1 MDVSIFRNDATMKPP
16 VQILVSAVTVFF
28 LLVSTLVATPASDN
42 DEERTKI
49 LSRVLRQHLTRLH
62 FVRKNFDD
70 KLSREA
76 FALFLEQIDGQKRFL
91 TEQDVQKLR
100 FYETRIDDE
109 MITGRIELPEICAR
123 LMRVRVEDVEK
134 MVEELLKGDLF
145 PAKDEEL
152 ETDPQKRLFCANDR
166 ELKERWRL
174 MLKYSILL
182 SYVSLAKEKKNEQAL
197 AGEKLDP
204 ALWAAAVEQTRKH
217 CRSMFLRMKKQDPHA
232 FRVSYLNAVTRA
244 FDPHTSYMDPS
255 DEEEFDIHMKG
266 SLEGIGARLREDES
280 YIKVDEVIPGSA
292 AARQGQL
299 AKEDIILKVAQE
311 TGEPVDLS
319 EMRLQDAVKLIRGPK
334 GTEVRLFVKK
344 PNGDMVTIPIVR
356 DVVKIEET
364 FVKGALLRENRPEN
378 RSFGYIKIPSFYRDL
393 STSGSG
399 HEGRNVSDDFQ
410 AALEDLKQKGVA
422 GLIVDLR
429 DNGGGAL
436 QDTINITGMFI
447 EGGPVVQVK
456 DYRDRIRP
464 MYSFEE
470 EAEFKEPVVVLV
482 NKFSASASE
491 ILAAALQDYG
501 RAIIIGGDHTHGK
514 GTVQTLIDL
523 DQSMWTRSVSRYGP
537 FGALKLT
544 IQKFYRINGDSTQYR
559 GVIPDII
566 LPDRLDPLES
576 GERYLKHSLPWD
588 RIERAQY
595 TPWSLRLD
603 LKDLQK
609 ESLERVR
616 KSSAFAAISREIS
629 LEKKKIADT
638 RRSLDLKRM
647 LNEMQEAEQL
657 EKELV
662 PCYDYT
668 VQETGTVDTQRDEK
682 QRLPYQLVRDPYV
695 QEAFFVLESLTAQ

>member
-1 MDVSIFRNDATMKPP
+1 MKAP
-16 VQILVSAVTVFF
+16 VQILASALTAFF
-28 LLVSTLVATPASDN
+28 LVVSTLAAAPASDN
-42 DEERTKI
+42 DEERTRI

-62 FVRKNFDD
+62 FVRKNFNDQ
-70 KLSREA
+70 LSSEA
-76 FALFLEQIDGQKRFL
+76 FGLFLEQVDGQKRFL
-91 TEQDVQKLR
+91 TEPDVQKLR
-100 FYETRIDDE
+100 LYETRIDNE
-109 MITGRIELPEICAR
+109 MMTGRIELPEVCAR
-123 LMRVRVEDVEK
+123 LMRARVEKVEK
-134 MVEELLKGDLF
+134 MVEELLNGGF
-145 PAKDEEL
+145 HPGQNEEL
-152 ETDPQKRLFCANDR
+152 ETDPQKRLFCASDQ

-174 MLKYSILL
+174 LLKYSILL
-182 SYVSLAKEKKNEQAL
+182 NYVSLAKEKKDEQAL

-204 ALWAAAVEQTRKH
+204 VLWSAALEQTRKS
-217 CRSMFLRMKKQDPHA
+217 CRSMFSRMKKQDMHA
-232 FRVSYLNAVTRA
+232 FRMSYLNAVVRT
-244 FDPHTSYMDPS
+244 FDPHTNYMDPS
-255 DEEEFDIHMKG
+255 TEEEFDIHMKG
-266 SLEGIGARLREDES
+266 SLEGIGASLREDDS
-280 YIKVDEVIPGSA
+280 YIKVVEIIPGSA

-356 DVVKIEET
+356 DVVNIEET
-364 FVKGALLRENRPEN
+364 FVKGALLHENRPEN

-393 STSGSG
+393 SASGFSR
-399 HEGRNVSDDFQ
+399 EGRNVSDDFH
-410 AALEDLKQKGVA
+410 AALEELKQKGME

-447 EGGPVVQVK
+447 EGGPVVQIK
-456 DYRDRIRP
+456 NYRGQIRP

-470 EAEFKEPVVVLV
+470 EAEFTGPVVVLV

-523 DQSMWTRSVSRYGP
+523 DQSVLTRNVGRYGP

-544 IQKFYRINGDSTQYR
+544 VQKFYRINGDSTQYR

-566 LPDRLDPLES
+566 LPDRLSPLET
-576 GERYLKHSLPWD
+576 GERYLKYSLPWD
-588 RIERAQY
+588 RIEPVSYAQ
-595 TPWSLRLD
+595 WSLRPNLGE
-603 LKDLQK
+603 LQR

-616 KSSAFAAISREIS
+616 RSAAFAAISKEVS
-629 LEKKKIADT
+629 LEKEKIANT
-638 RRSLDLKRM
+638 RRSLNLKTM
-647 LNEMQEAEQL
+647 LKEMKEAEQL
-657 EKELV
+657 EKEPV

-668 VQETGTVDTQRDEK
+668 VQEAGTIDTQRDEK

-695 QEAFFVLESLTAQ
+695 QEAFFVLESLTVQ